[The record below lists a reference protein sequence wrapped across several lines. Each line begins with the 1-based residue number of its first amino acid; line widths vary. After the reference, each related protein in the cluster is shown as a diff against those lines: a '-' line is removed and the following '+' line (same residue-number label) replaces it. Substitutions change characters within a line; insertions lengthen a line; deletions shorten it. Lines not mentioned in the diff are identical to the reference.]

1 MRTKRLLALTGVTL
15 ALAAAQPPVDD
26 AHAQGAQPR
35 PAGDAKDAERVEA
48 IVAKLQSKERNDV
61 RDGYAAMREMGP
73 DAVAAVP
80 TANRVLGRGLPVDL
94 ATEALRALGA
104 VGESSSSK
112 AVRIYLRHRHVELR
126 REAAKTLI
134 RTKGPEAKAGLR
146 QALSDSDA
154 MVRGIA
160 ATGLGEL
167 KAREHIDALLSAL
180 DHQVPEAA
188 AAIGQIC
195 SPDECERFA
204 SRTGRIGFD
213 VMTTGF
219 DQILFRDP
227 AQMPDDQKIR
237 IVGRV
242 RELGTGEANQFLKDV
257 QARWPEHWSE
267 RVKKALDLAVQ
278 STAGSPGGAP

>member
-1 MRTKRLLALTGVTL
+1 MSR
-15 ALAAAQPPVDD
+15 
-26 AHAQGAQPR
+26 
-35 PAGDAKDAERVEA
+35 
-48 IVAKLQSKERNDV
+48 QSSPSCGGKERNVV

-73 DAVAAVP
+73 GAAAAVP
-80 TANRVLGRGLPVDL
+80 TANQVLASGLPIDL
-94 ATEALRALGA
+94 ATNALRALGA
-104 VGESSSSK
+104 VGQSSSSK
-112 AVRIYLRHRHVELR
+112 IIRIYLRHRHVELR
-126 REAAKTLI
+126 REAAKALTT
-134 RTKGPEAKAGLR
+134 TKGPEAKAGLL

-154 MVRGIA
+154 MVRGLA
-160 ATGLGEL
+160 ATGLGL
-167 KAREHIDALLSAL
+167 LDAREHIDALLSAL

-195 SPDECERFA
+195 NPEQCERFA

-227 AQMPDDQKIR
+227 TQMPDDQKVR
-237 IVGRV
+237 IIQRV
-242 RELGTGEANQFLKDV
+242 RELGTGEAHQFLKDV
-257 QARWPEHWSE
+257 QSRWPQDGSE